1 MRDVFVRDRRMRMHI
16 VCKPQPEPSCGSVA
30 YIDVSVEVDRGE
42 RRLAAGEILAEM
54 TETIVGVPCC
64 RMEGMTVRFPGSS
77 RESAQGRASGGSRA
91 ESAAQGLP
99 EWEEVRQ
106 EASPHIH
113 TVRFLAK
120 KAAEGAYAYGYRVYP
135 RQVGPEG
142 HSAPLFDF
150 RQEPGGVNGAGVAF
164 LALPPFS
171 QAQVRIDWDLS
182 AMPEGS
188 EAVCAY
194 FEGSGE
200 LTASREE
207 LLYSY
212 YACGALKKEACRDF
226 GMYWFGEPPFD
237 AAEAAGRLKRLF
249 AYMKDFFGEAEEKP
263 YRIFVRR
270 DPFDDSGHGT
280 AGQRSF
286 LFGYSKAMAPTVDSL
301 MDLLAHEMV
310 HNWPTMR
317 DEPAGTGTWYV
328 EGCAEYYSVVLPLR
342 AGITDGK
349 HTEKAL
355 NRRADPYFGN
365 PYRFMPNLELGKHYW
380 EDSAAQRAPYGRGF
394 FYLARTDARIR
405 AVSGGKR
412 SLDSLVLA
420 LCHSP
425 AERQTEEEYRRLLKQ
440 ELGED
445 GVREFDK
452 MRQGTLMIPDRELFD
467 GAFDILEETGP
478 DDRGEGVCTRYR
490 FRLREG

>member
-1 MRDVFVRDRRMRMHI
+1 MRIKIFCR
-16 VCKPQPEPSCGSVA
+16 PQPEPSRGSVA
-30 YIDVSVEVDRGE
+30 YMDIRVEIEQPESE
-42 RRLAAGEILAEM
+42 RAADEILAEM

-64 RMEGMTVRFPGSS
+64 RIEGMTVKVPG
-77 RESAQGRASGGSRA
+77 REKLSFYTA
-91 ESAAQGLP
+91 
-99 EWEEVRQ
+99 RQ

-113 TVRFLAK
+113 TLRFLAE
-120 KAAEGAYAYGYRVYP
+120 EGVGGIYEYSYRVYP

-142 HSAPLFDF
+142 HSAPLFDL

-171 QAQVRIDWDLS
+171 QAQVQLHWDMT

-188 EAVCAY
+188 GAVCAY
-194 FEGSGE
+194 FEGDGE
-200 LTASREE
+200 LTASRDQ

-212 YACGALKKEACRDF
+212 YACGALRSEASRDF

-249 AYMKDFFGEAEEKP
+249 AYMKDFFGETEEKP
-263 YRIFVRR
+263 YRIFVRK

-286 LFGYSKAMAPTVDSL
+286 LFGYSDAMAPTVDSL

-342 AGITDGK
+342 AGITDGQ

-355 NRRADPYFGN
+355 NRRSEPYFGN
-365 PYRFMPNLELGKHYW
+365 PYRLMPNLELGKHYW

-394 FYLARTDARIR
+394 FYLARMDARIR

-412 SLDSLVLA
+412 SLDAIVLA

-425 AERQTEEEYRRLLKQ
+425 AEKQTEEEYRRLLKQ

-445 GVREFDK
+445 GVREFEE
-452 MRQGTLMIPDRELFD
+452 MRQGKLMVPTEELFE
-467 GAFDILEETGP
+467 GAFDILAESGP
-478 DDRGEGVCTRYR
+478 DDRGEGACTRYR
-490 FRLREG
+490 FRLRAR